1 MALAMQRRRRDRVVW
16 PSVFLLVRAAPMS
29 RAILL
34 WAKKSLLIIPTENSR
49 EKQTASS
56 LQDKWQGKTVGP
68 MLHYVPS
75 PSLILTFLP
84 PFLRP
89 ATQAR

>member
-16 PSVFLLVRAAPMS
+16 LSGEEVRAAAMS

-34 WAKKSLLIIPTENSR
+34 WAKKSLLIIPAENSR

-56 LQDKWQGKTVGP
+56 LEVTWT
-68 MLHYVPS
+68 L
-75 PSLILTFLP
+75 SLCSVEHSDMFKSKNY
-84 PFLRP
+84 F
-89 ATQAR
+89 